1 MPQKEYPMTNSAI
14 NKYIQTELSAGR
26 DFEDIIK
33 EITDTIN
40 EASAQHEKE
49 KTLYPYRQPIYQ
61 MEHDV
66 DLILDW
72 FDTEVDGRPY
82 AIEGVDPLL
91 DAISRVYLRVL
102 LLKDPN
108 LFKEL
113 PDKEIEEVRKGL
125 LDSVK
130 TLIELHKPAAK
141 KIIDQI
147 CAAPIVD
154 DYGDIF
160 KIFFDEIGCDKEPR
174 NKK

>member
-1 MPQKEYPMTNSAI
+1 MTNSAI
-14 NKYIQTELSAGR
+14 NKYIQTELASGR

-33 EITDTIN
+33 EITETIN

-61 MEHDV
+61 MEDDV

-72 FDTEVDGRPY
+72 FDTEVDGK
-82 AIEGVDPLL
+82 AFTMEDIDLVLN
-91 DAISRVYLRVL
+91 AISRIYLKVL
-102 LLKDPN
+102 LQKDPT

-130 TLIELHKPAAK
+130 TLIELHKPATK

-147 CAAPIVD
+147 CAAPTMSALAD
-154 DYGDIF
+154 GYGDIF
-160 KIFFDEIGCDKEPR
+160 KTFFDEIGCGKPR

>member
-1 MPQKEYPMTNSAI
+1 MTNSAI
-14 NKYIQTELSAGR
+14 NKYIQTELASGR
-26 DFEDIIK
+26 GFEDIIK

-61 MEHDV
+61 MENDV

-82 AIEGVDPLL
+82 AIEDIDPLL
-91 DAISRVYLRVL
+91 DAISRIYLKVL
-102 LLKDPN
+102 LQKDPA

-130 TLIELHKPAAK
+130 TLTELHKPATK

-147 CAAPIVD
+147 CAAPTMSAIAD
-154 DYGDIF
+154 GYGDIF
-160 KIFFDEIGCDKEPR
+160 KTFFDEIGCGGKPR

>member
-1 MPQKEYPMTNSAI
+1 MTNSAI
-14 NKYIQTELSAGR
+14 NKYIQTELTSGR
-26 DFEDIIK
+26 GFEDIIK

-61 MEHDV
+61 MENDV

-72 FDTEVDGRPY
+72 FDTEVDGRSC
-82 AIEGVDPLL
+82 AIKDIDIDPLL
-91 DAISRVYLRVL
+91 DAVSRVYLRVL
-102 LLKDPN
+102 LQKDPA

-130 TLIELHKPAAK
+130 TLIELHKPATK

-147 CAAPIVD
+147 CAAPTIAD
-154 DYGDIF
+154 DYGNIF
-160 KIFFDEIGCDKEPR
+160 KTFFDEIGCGREPR

>member
-1 MPQKEYPMTNSAI
+1 MTNSAI

-61 MEHDV
+61 MGEDV

-72 FDTEVDGRPY
+72 FDNEVDGKLANPKD
-82 AIEGVDPLL
+82 IDSVL
-91 DAISRVYLRVL
+91 DAVSRIYLRVL
-102 LLKDPN
+102 LQKDPA

-113 PDKEIEEVRKGL
+113 SDKDIDEVRDGM

-130 TLIELHKPAAK
+130 TLIELHKPATK

-147 CAAPIVD
+147 CATPAMSA
-154 DYGDIF
+154 YEDIF
-160 KIFFDEIGCDKEPR
+160 DKFFKEIGCGKS
-174 NKK
+174 KK

>member
-1 MPQKEYPMTNSAI
+1 MTNSAI
-14 NKYIQTELSAGR
+14 NKYIQTELSNGR

-61 MEHDV
+61 MENDV
-66 DLILDW
+66 DLIFDW
-72 FDTEVDGRPY
+72 FDADGKL
-82 AIEGVDPLL
+82 ADPKDIDSIL
-91 DAISRVYLRVL
+91 DAVSRIYLRVL
-102 LLKDPN
+102 LQKDPS

-113 PDKEIEEVRKGL
+113 SDKAIDEVRDGM
-125 LDSVK
+125 LDSMK
-130 TLIELHKPAAK
+130 TLIELHKPATK

-147 CAAPIVD
+147 CAAPTMSALAD
-154 DYGDIF
+154 GYEDIF
-160 KIFFDEIGCDKEPR
+160 DKFFKEIGVTVEKSR

>member
-1 MPQKEYPMTNSAI
+1 MTNSAI
-14 NKYIQTELSAGR
+14 NKYIQTELSTGR

-61 MEHDV
+61 MENDV

-72 FDTEVDGRPY
+72 FDNEIDGKAFTTEDIGLV
-82 AIEGVDPLL
+82 L
-91 DAISRVYLRVL
+91 DAVSRVYLRVL
-102 LLKDPN
+102 LQKDPT

-130 TLIELHKPAAK
+130 TLIELHKPATK

-147 CAAPIVD
+147 CATPTMSALAD
-154 DYGDIF
+154 GYGDIF
-160 KIFFDEIGCDKEPR
+160 KTFFDEIGCG
-174 NKK
+174 KK